1 MFSDNHMHT
10 SFSPD
15 SNAPMESM
23 IKGAIR
29 KNFQEIVFTDHLD
42 FDFPGDP
49 ELFLFD
55 LDQYL
60 LTFNELKDKYHKEI
74 KILLGIEIGAQP
86 HITKQINKVLT
97 KYPFD
102 FVICSTH
109 TVSGINCSKNE
120 FFSEAL
126 PKVSYV
132 KYFEGLLSNLK
143 HLNNYD
149 VCGHLDFITRYNPFG
164 TKKLSYNEYA
174 DIIDTILKNIIESG
188 HGIELNTSGYRYGL
202 NQTHPSLEI
211 LQRYRQMGGEII
223 TVGSDAHK
231 PEDIGANFTTAYQ
244 LLKTAGFNYITRFK
258 ERKPSFININH
269 IEKKYSFTA

>member
-23 IKGAIR
+23 IKGAIA
-29 KNFQEIVFTDHLD
+29 KKFQEIVLTDHLD
-42 FDFPGDP
+42 FDFPEDP
-49 ELFLFD
+49 ELFLLD

-60 LTFNELKDKYHKEI
+60 VTFNELKAKYQKEI
-74 KILLGIEIGAQP
+74 NLLLGIEIGTQP
-86 HITKQINKVLT
+86 HIIKSINQVLK

-109 TVSGINCSKNE
+109 TVSGMSCSSND
-120 FFSEAL
+120 FFSQTL
-126 PKVSYV
+126 PKVAYV

-164 TKKLSYNEYA
+164 TKQLSYKEYA
-174 DIIDTILKNIIESG
+174 DIIDTILKTIIESG

-202 NQTHPSLEI
+202 NQAHPSLEI

-231 PEDIGANFTTAYQ
+231 PEDIGANFTLAYEF
-244 LLKTAGFNYITRFK
+244 LKTAGFNYITQFK
-258 ERKPSFININH
+258 ERKPFFIKIDH
-269 IEKKYSFTA
+269 IQKKYSITA